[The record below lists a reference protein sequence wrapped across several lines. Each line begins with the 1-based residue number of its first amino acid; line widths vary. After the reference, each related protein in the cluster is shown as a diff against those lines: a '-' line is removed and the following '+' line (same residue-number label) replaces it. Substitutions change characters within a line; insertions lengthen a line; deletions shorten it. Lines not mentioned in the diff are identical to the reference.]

1 MAAYIFFL
9 MPNRENTPQ
18 TAAEECE
25 RIIPFFI
32 ENLNARD
39 CRETILHFLKGGHMH
54 ELAANQV
61 QSLAWALDLMNS
73 IADVQQTQTVHS
85 CTLKIA

>member
-1 MAAYIFFL
+1 MRNEKNI
-9 MPNRENTPQ
+9 PN
-18 TAAEECE
+18 TAAQECE

-39 CRETILHFLKGGHMH
+39 CRETILHFLQGGSMRDL
-54 ELAANQV
+54 EAKQV
-61 QSLAWALDLMNS
+61 QSLAWALQLLNS